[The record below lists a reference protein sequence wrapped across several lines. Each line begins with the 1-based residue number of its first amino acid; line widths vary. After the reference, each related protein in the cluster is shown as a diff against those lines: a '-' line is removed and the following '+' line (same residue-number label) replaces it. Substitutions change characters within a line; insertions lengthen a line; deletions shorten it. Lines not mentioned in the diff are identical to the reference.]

1 MSETRRQIVRATI
14 LLIVSSVCFGSLS
27 TFTTLAKRS
36 GLSLLTAMTWRYMIA
51 VIVLAVIGAGSVRS
65 IRVSQ
70 AVRLMIIGG
79 IGQAFITYLSLKA
92 LDYLPVGP
100 LAFLF
105 YTYPA
110 WVAISAAV
118 TGREQLTVKRVG
130 ALAIAMIGTVVMVG
144 APSTQ
149 SLDPIGV
156 TIALGVAFLYAIYLP
171 ALHAVQTGLR
181 ADIAT
186 LYLLLGVFL
195 SFLIADVITRGAQI
209 PDSTEQWIYVLLL
222 ALVCTVAAFST
233 LIAGLRTLGPV
244 RTSIISTVEPFFT
257 ALLGVFL
264 LGEKL
269 SRTTIAG
276 GALVAIA
283 VITLQ
288 LAGGAQDSDAA
299 RI

>member
-1 MSETRRQIVRATI
+1 MIETRRQIVRATV

-27 TFTTLAKRS
+27 TFTTLAKRA

-51 VIVLAVIGAGSVRS
+51 VIVLAIIGAKSIRS
-65 IRVSQ
+65 IRASQ
-70 AVRLMIIGG
+70 AARLILIGG
-79 IGQAFITYLSLKA
+79 VGQAFITYLSLKA

-110 WVAISAAV
+110 WVAVSAAV
-118 TGREQLTVKRVG
+118 TGRERLTARHVS
-130 ALAIAMIGTVVMVG
+130 ALAIAMIGIVVMVG
-144 APSTQ
+144 TPATE
-149 SLDPIGV
+149 SLNPVGV
-156 TIALGVAFLYAIYLP
+156 AIALGVAFLYAIYLP
-171 ALHAVQTGLR
+171 VLHAVQTGLR

-195 SFLIADVITRGAQI
+195 SFLLADAITGGARI
-209 PDSTEQWIYVLLL
+209 PSSTDQWVYVLIL

-257 ALLGVFL
+257 ALLGVLL

-269 SRTTIAG
+269 SKTTIIG
-276 GALVAIA
+276 GALVAVA
-283 VITLQ
+283 VVTLQ
-288 LAGGAQDSDAA
+288 LAGGARDSDAA